1 MNKIVKIISSKVD
14 DRNRRL
20 IKSLGWGSDD
30 VQEVLNVSDFGDD
43 SHPVENMV
51 AIYAETTDIG
61 NPVVIGYINKNQIS
75 EVGEKRIFSTDT
87 DGNVVFALHLKN
99 DGTAEFGGNS
109 DFLVRYNE
117 LKTGF
122 DQLKSDFNSLISAF
136 NTHTH
141 ATAATG
147 PPVPPTPIPSQIPA
161 TPSSADI
168 SGAKID
174 EIKTL

>member
-14 DRNRRL
+14 DRKRRL

-75 EVGEKRIFSTDT
+75 DVGEKRIFSTDS

-99 DGTAEFGGNS
+99 DGTAEFGGDS

-117 LKTGF
+117 LESGF
-122 DQLKSDFNSLISAF
+122 NQLKSDFNDLVVKYNAHVHPF
-136 NTHTH
+136 VGL
-141 ATAATG
+141 AVG
-147 PPVPPTPIPSQIPA
+147 VPGVTTPTTTSG
-161 TPSSADI
+161 TPSTASIAN
-168 SGAKID
+168 AKID